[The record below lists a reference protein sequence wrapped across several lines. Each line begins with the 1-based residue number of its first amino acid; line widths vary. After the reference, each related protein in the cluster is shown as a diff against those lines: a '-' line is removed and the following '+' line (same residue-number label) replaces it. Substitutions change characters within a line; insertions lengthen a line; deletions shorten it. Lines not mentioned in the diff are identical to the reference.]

1 MKIQGLALILLAP
14 DFIGGL
20 KTSMQTTKEI
30 QISVVGCGMWGRN
43 IARNC
48 ASLGLLHSVVDS
60 NKERAD
66 EFAASFSCQALDF
79 DAVCAD
85 KNIAGVMISASAAAH
100 EALAT
105 AALQAGKHVFIE
117 KPMALSLAAAKNIN
131 AAAIQN
137 GREVMVGHLIR
148 YHPVFQELLRQVENG
163 AIGKLRH
170 IQANRLAMGRI
181 RNTESALFDL
191 CPHDLSLIL
200 ALTGCQPES
209 VRCHGAAHITPGV
222 ADMLATGLG
231 FANGITAGMNTS
243 WLSPIKE
250 HRLTV
255 TGQSGSLVFDDTK
268 PWSEKLT
275 LFSDHIA
282 QSGSLFVVERA
293 SPNYLPVTEDEPLKQ
308 EVRAFAQTCQTGMPA
323 LTNGAEGVA
332 VQQVLE
338 KMQEVFEMTNYS
350 GHSSPPDNT
359 GL

>member
-1 MKIQGLALILLAP
+1 MPLAK
-14 DFIGGL
+14 D
-20 KTSMQTTKEI
+20 I

-48 ASLGLLHSVVDS
+48 ARLNLLHSVTD
-60 NKERAD
+60 NNQERAR
-66 EFAASFSCQALDF
+66 EFADNFSCTALDF
-79 DAVCAD
+79 ETVCTDNAVD
-85 KNIAGVMISASAAAH
+85 GIMISASAAAH
-100 EALAT
+100 ESLAI

-117 KPMALSLAAAKNIN
+117 KPMALSLASAQKIN
-131 AAAIQN
+131 ETARAS
-137 GREVMVGHLIR
+137 GREVMIGHLIR

-163 AIGKLRH
+163 AIGKIRH

-200 ALTGCQPES
+200 ALTGCLPETVS
-209 VRCHGAAHITPGV
+209 CHGAAHITPGI

-268 PWSEKLT
+268 PWPEKLT
-275 LFSDHIA
+275 LFSDHITQA
-282 QSGSLFVVERA
+282 GSLFVVERA
-293 SPNYLPVTEDEPLKQ
+293 SPNHLPVAEDEPLKQ
-308 EVRAFAQTCQTGMPA
+308 EVRAFAKICETGAPA
-323 LTNGAEGVA
+323 LTNGDEGVA
-332 VQQVLE
+332 VQSVLE
-338 KMQEVFEMTNYS
+338 EMLNAFEMTNIS
-350 GHSSPPDNT
+350 RSD
-359 GL
+359 